1 MKTSL
6 GPESFCFHEWEK
18 AQVSVLGRW
27 QLPPVHLD
35 IVLKY
40 LRIDGLTL
48 PISTRSFGRTADQ
61 FAAIGKAELP
71 AMEASGLVADDEVV
85 PPLIDA
91 LKTLSTPYLWV
102 DSMWFPE
109 PGSDHCWRALAVFTE
124 GNRVV
129 LGVQAPSEDPKRGG
143 LLTVEVHQNV
153 PLPSVVLGTLPPAK
167 PGTSGPIRV
176 PHSSLQGEKVEDY
189 DTSSMMQT
197 ATRQRGSS
205 GDQQVE
211 LYEKIGK
218 APHARLGQIAAN
230 KRDQHGRRRRTQV
243 LSWFDNVE
251 PDGRYLESVERSS
264 TGEPL
269 YGLLPADAR
278 LIGNEINSLINQIRR
293 A

>member
-1 MKTSL
+1 M
-6 GPESFCFHEWEK
+6 
-18 AQVSVLGRW
+18 SVLGRW

-48 PISTRSFGRTADQ
+48 PISTRSFGHTADQ

-71 AMEASGLVADDEVV
+71 NMEASGVVVDDEVV
-85 PPLIDA
+85 PPLVDA
-91 LKTLSTPYLWV
+91 LKTLATPYLWV

-109 PGSDHCWRALAVFTE
+109 PGSDHCWRAVAVFTE

-143 LLTVEVHQNV
+143 LLTVEVHQNA
-153 PLPSVVLGTLPPAK
+153 PLPGVVLGTLPPAK
-167 PGTSGPIRV
+167 PGAHGPIRV
-176 PHSSLQGEKVEDY
+176 PHSSLQGEQVEDY
-189 DTSSMMQT
+189 DPSSMMQT
-197 ATRQRGSS
+197 ATRTRGSS

-218 APHARLGQIAAN
+218 APHVRLGQIAAN
-230 KRDQHGRRRRTQV
+230 MRDQHGRRRRTPV
-243 LSWFDNVE
+243 VSWFDNVE
-251 PDGRYLESVERSS
+251 PDGRYLDRVERGS

-269 YGLLPADAR
+269 YALLPADAR
-278 LIGNEINSLINQIRR
+278 LIGNEINSLINQVRQG
-293 A
+293 